1 MMMIVDAAAATTGRV
16 QCRSTAGHGRHANTT
31 GHTHTRR
38 PSFQNE
44 ILSEI
49 LNVKKIKIE

>member
-1 MMMIVDAAAATTGRV
+1 MMIVDTAAAAGCV